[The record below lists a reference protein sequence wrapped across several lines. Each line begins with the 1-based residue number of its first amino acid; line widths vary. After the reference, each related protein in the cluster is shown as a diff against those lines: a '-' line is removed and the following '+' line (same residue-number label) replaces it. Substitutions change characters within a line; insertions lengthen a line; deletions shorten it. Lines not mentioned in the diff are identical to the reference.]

1 MTERGAE
8 HDPATVAAL
17 EDERDHLLAS
27 LEDLEREHDAG
38 DLDDADY
45 ETLRDGYTAR
55 AAAVLRA
62 LADESSDGGERS
74 DGSDGPAGSAE
85 AATVG
90 PRERTSAAPVVRSWR
105 GPAIAAVVL
114 LLAAGAGVVVARV
127 AAPRGGGTLTGND
140 DSARAQLA
148 NCQPLAFQDPTAG
161 VECYQQLL
169 DSTPDNVEALTY
181 QGWALI
187 RADQIERGSANLDR
201 AVQLD
206 PDFPDVRVFR
216 AIVASRAGEAARQ
229 RGDAAAVRE
238 AYTRANDEI
247 GTFYRND
254 PPQVAVQVLRT
265 ELLEFKVFLALLDAP
280 SASCWSTVFTDRG
293 DELALDQALY
303 DSLGTCLDTALLSTP
318 DSVDVLVSRALAELG
333 PERTDTARANEF
345 LDRAL
350 TVDPTSSNALL
361 LRAAVALAERRVDDA
376 DAALASLQGLPWP
389 TASFLV
395 GTPTDLAGLSQ
406 RIRSS
411 TAGGAVAP
419 STTNLTENPSAGAS
433 VSTVPGAPA
442 IPNAGGG

>member
-1 MTERGAE
+1 M
-8 HDPATVAAL
+8 
-17 EDERDHLLAS
+17 
-27 LEDLEREHDAG
+27 
-38 DLDDADY
+38 
-45 ETLRDGYTAR
+45 
-55 AAAVLRA
+55 
-62 LADESSDGGERS
+62 
-74 DGSDGPAGSAE
+74 
-85 AATVG
+85 
-90 PRERTSAAPVVRSWR
+90 
-105 GPAIAAVVL
+105 
-114 LLAAGAGVVVARV
+114 VVARV

-216 AIVASRAGEAARQ
+216 AIVAARAGEAARQ

-280 SASCWSTVFTDRG
+280 AASCWSTVFTDRG